1 MNSAMTTLK
10 RIIAYGAL
18 LALAIAVVGSITG
31 FLVDGGR
38 GVLSAVLGTAI
49 AFVFVAVTA
58 GSVILADRASG
69 SDFLSPLFFGI
80 VLGGWILKFVVFLV
94 ALVLLQDQPWVNTV
108 VLFISIIAAVLG
120 SLVVDVL
127 VIAKARI
134 PYVSDIALPGDDVA
148 PDASVR

>member
-1 MNSAMTTLK
+1 MNTAMTALK
-10 RIIAYGAL
+10 RIIVYGAF
-18 LALAIAVVGSITG
+18 LALGIAVVGSIVG
-31 FLVDGGR
+31 LVVDGGR

-49 AFVFVAVTA
+49 AFIFVAVTA

-94 ALVLLQDQPWVNTV
+94 ALVLLKDQPWVNTL
-108 VLFISIIAAVLG
+108 VLFLSIIVAVLG

-134 PYVSDIALPGDDVA
+134 PYVSDVTLPGDA
-148 PDASVR
+148 TSPDKPAS

>member
-1 MNSAMTTLK
+1 MTNAMTTLK

-31 FLVDGGR
+31 FFVDGGR
-38 GVLSAVLGTAI
+38 GVLSAVLGTLI

-69 SDFLSPLFFGI
+69 SDFLSPLFFSI

-94 ALVLLQDQPWVNTV
+94 ALVLLKDQPWVNTL
-108 VLFISIIAAVLG
+108 VLFLSIIAAVLG

-148 PDASVR
+148 PEKSAR